1 MRVLLLAPPM
11 VSQLALRYRRVRMLA
26 PPLALGVALLTLA
39 AACDKVPLLA
49 PSGTVITI
57 FPANTTVPLNGEVEI
72 IATVI
77 ENGTVTT
84 ATPGTGTGGTGGTT
98 TTTKGAGTPVQ

>member
-77 ENGTVTT
+77 ENGTT
-84 ATPGTGTGGTGGTT
+84 AAPPSTGNGTPTTGTPPTGTT
-98 TTTKGAGTPVQ
+98 S